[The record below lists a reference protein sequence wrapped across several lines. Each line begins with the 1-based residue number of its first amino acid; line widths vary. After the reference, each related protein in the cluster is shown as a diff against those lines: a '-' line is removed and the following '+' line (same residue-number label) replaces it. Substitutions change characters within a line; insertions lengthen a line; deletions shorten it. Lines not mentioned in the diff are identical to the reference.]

1 MDTSR
6 QNLSE
11 PALFLEFTGE
21 AGEYF
26 RIWIVN
32 VCLTLVTLGLYA
44 PWAKVR
50 TKRYFYGSTRLAG
63 AAFDYTANP
72 VAILKGRLIAAAIV
86 LVFALVSHF
95 LPIAQALFAFAFI
108 LALPWLIV
116 RTQRFNALNSLHRN
130 IRFDFRATYG
140 EALVNFVLLP
150 ILIPLSLG
158 LAYPW
163 IVRRQ
168 KKFLADH
175 AAYGAQSFLL
185 EATTKDFW
193 IIFFKLGLFVI
204 VGIVAGIILI
214 SATGKFFIFGLDGP
228 PQPDTLATDMI
239 RLVILLYLPLLALMF
254 SAGVYVNTALS
265 NLIWNHIRLGA
276 IRFQSNL
283 AFSKMLGLYLSNLLA
298 IVFSLGLLI
307 PWAKIR
313 MARYRLECL
322 GLCCRESDLN
332 AFAAGQSRQVS
343 AFGEELSDLLDVDIG
358 L

>member
-1 MDTSR
+1 MDIL
-6 QNLSE
+6 QKNPSE
-11 PALFLEFTGE
+11 PSLALEFTGE

-32 VCLTLVTLGLYA
+32 VCLTLLTLGLYA

-50 TKRYFYGSTRLAG
+50 QKRYFYGSTRLAG
-63 AAFDYTANP
+63 AVFDYTANP
-72 VAILKGRLIAAAIV
+72 LAILKGRLIAAAIV
-86 LVFALVSHF
+86 LVFVAISHF
-95 LPIAQALFAFAFI
+95 LPIAQVLFTFAFI
-108 LALPWLIV
+108 LAVPWLIV
-116 RTQRFNALNSLHRN
+116 RTQRFNALNSVYRN

-140 EALVNFVLLP
+140 AALINFVLLP

-175 AAYGAQSFLL
+175 SAFGAQAFSL
-185 EATTKDFW
+185 EATTGEFW
-193 IIFFKLGLFVI
+193 AIFLRLSLFLVAA
-204 VGIVAGIILI
+204 IVATAVLIAVTGGISINTEPTPVE
-214 SATGKFFIFGLDGP
+214 A
-228 PQPDTLATDMI
+228 I
-239 RLVILLYLPLLALMF
+239 RLAVLIYVPLLAF
-254 SAGVYVNTALS
+254 SLGAGVYLNTALS
-265 NLIWNHIRLGA
+265 NLVWNRMRLGP

-283 AFSKMLGLYLSNLLA
+283 AVSKMLGLYIGNLLA
-298 IVFSLGLLI
+298 IVFSMGLLI

-313 MARYRLECL
+313 MARYRLGCL
-322 GLCCRESDLN
+322 ALRCRASDLD
-332 AFAAGQSRQVS
+332 AFAAGQRTRVD